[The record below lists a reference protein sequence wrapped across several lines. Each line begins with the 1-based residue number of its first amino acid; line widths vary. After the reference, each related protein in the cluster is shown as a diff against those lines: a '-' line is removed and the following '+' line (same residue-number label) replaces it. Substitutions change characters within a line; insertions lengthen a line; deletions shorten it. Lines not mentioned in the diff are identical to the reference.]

1 VQALEQPWIAPGKLS
16 EQAFGAVVERYRNEL
31 QAHCYRML
39 GSIHEAE
46 DMVQETF
53 LRAWTRRDSYR
64 QDISLRAWLYKI
76 ATNICLD
83 TLKKQRRRVIPR
95 TLGEVSNAVDPIPA
109 SVNESIWLEPY
120 PDDLLAWDDEHPETA
135 ILTHERIS
143 IAFLAALQLLPPRQR
158 AALILSDVLEWRADE
173 IANLLDTTVP
183 AVKSALHRARAR
195 LANLPATS
203 RGDALQPVPDT
214 VKAQLGAYVAAWQ
227 TGDVERLIQLL
238 HDDATFS
245 MPPIPSWYQGRE
257 QIGALIA
264 RTIFAGDAQG
274 RWHLRLTRANRQ
286 IAFGL
291 YRRDEAGV
299 YQAYGVQVLTFKGDL
314 LADIITFRV
323 PSLVRYFN
331 LPTSA

>member
-1 VQALEQPWIAPGKLS
+1 MEQLWTAIGKLG

-39 GSIHEAE
+39 GSIIEAE

-53 LRAWTRRDSYR
+53 LRAWARRESYR

-95 TLGEVSNAVDPIPA
+95 TFGEVSSAVDPIPA
-109 SVNESIWLEPY
+109 SMNEPIWLEPY
-120 PDDLLAWDDEHPETA
+120 PDELLAWDGDDPESA
-135 ILTHERIS
+135 VLTHERIS

-173 IANLLDTTVP
+173 IADLLDTTVP

-195 LANLPATS
+195 LAGLPANS
-203 RGDALQPVPDT
+203 GGDALQPAPDT
-214 VKAQLGAYVAAWQ
+214 VKAQLDAYLAAWQ
-227 TGDVERLIQLL
+227 TGDVDRLIQLL

-257 QIGALIA
+257 EIGALVA
-264 RTIFAGDAQG
+264 RTIFAGDAKG
-274 RWHLRLTRANRQ
+274 RWHLRLTRANHQ

-291 YRRDEAGV
+291 YRRDKAGV
-299 YQAYGVQVLTFKGDL
+299 YQAYGVQVLTFRGDL

-323 PSLVRYFN
+323 PTLVRCFN